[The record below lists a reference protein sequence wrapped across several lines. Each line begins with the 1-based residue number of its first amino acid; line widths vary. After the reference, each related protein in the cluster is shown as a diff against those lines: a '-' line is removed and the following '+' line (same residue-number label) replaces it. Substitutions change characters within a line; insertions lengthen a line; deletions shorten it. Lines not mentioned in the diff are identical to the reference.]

1 MWYRHCFNQSAL
13 CPTKSGSHCLDALSR
28 GDSCTDRLGISW
40 IIGCSQ
46 SHINLDWL
54 IIRRGTWLW
63 LITTDVAVDSAT
75 RVKFLS
81 DCIFVLPLPIAIFT
95 SIVVMAGF
103 ILPSIW
109 ELLNTPPIRV
119 IRQETRSKRSFA
131 FMFLAGVLSLA
142 VFSMA
147 LSENIQLSGLM
158 LAAILLLSAILY
170 GVVWSLL
177 KFFKRLKNQFSGYIR
192 TPAHTAL
199 QITALALGLSLI
211 TVLTVL
217 RTDLLQRW
225 QQQLPEGTPNQF
237 VYGLPPFD
245 MPEFKQQLEKMAGIV
260 RLYIPIFEE
269 G

>member
-1 MWYRHCFNQSAL
+1 
-13 CPTKSGSHCLDALSR
+13 
-28 GDSCTDRLGISW
+28 
-40 IIGCSQ
+40 
-46 SHINLDWL
+46 
-54 IIRRGTWLW
+54 
-63 LITTDVAVDSAT
+63 
-75 RVKFLS
+75 
-81 DCIFVLPLPIAIFT
+81 
-95 SIVVMAGF
+95 
-103 ILPSIW
+103 
-109 ELLNTPPIRV
+109 
-119 IRQETRSKRSFA
+119 
-131 FMFLAGVLSLA
+131 MFLAGVLSLA

-237 VYGLPPFD
+237 VYGLPP
-245 MPEFKQQLEKMAGIV
+245 
-260 RLYIPIFEE
+260 
-269 G
+269 